1 MQYRES
7 DRGLARAEEAARRR
21 GVFGRERHDRLPV
34 DRRAR
39 GVEAEHEREADAAD
53 AHVAE
58 VGAVWLGALSFG
70 GWWLQS
76 ILLKSLM
83 GQGAVVFAAVGGA

>member
-1 MQYRES
+1 MQDHCCLDNRKM
-7 DRGLARAEEAARRR
+7 LT
-21 GVFGRERHDRLPV
+21 
-34 DRRAR
+34 
-39 GVEAEHEREADAAD
+39 
-53 AHVAE
+53 
-58 VGAVWLGALSFG
+58 ALSFG